1 VGKLSYGA
9 RYVLWRP
16 VPAAHTRFDPTFRRG
31 VVAAFYALTMGWGG
45 LPTDCVL
52 YILHLARYD
61 WFEPPES
68 ETQETLPPPPP
79 SPATAHR
86 LLASQQQ
93 RYAND
98 YSRFDNIRD
107 SDDSSDSSDDDFHL
121 ATMT

>member
-1 VGKLSYGA
+1 
-9 RYVLWRP
+9 
-16 VPAAHTRFDPTFRRG
+16 
-31 VVAAFYALTMGWGG
+31 M
-45 LPTDCVL
+45 
-52 YILHLARYD
+52 
-61 WFEPPES
+61 
-68 ETQETLPPPPP
+68 
-79 SPATAHR
+79 TAQR

>member
-1 VGKLSYGA
+1 M
-9 RYVLWRP
+9 
-16 VPAAHTRFDPTFRRG
+16 
-31 VVAAFYALTMGWGG
+31 FYTG

-61 WFEPPES
+61 WFEPPQS
-68 ETQETLPPPPP
+68 SDTQETLPPPPT
-79 SPATAHR
+79 SPLTAQR

>member
-1 VGKLSYGA
+1 MEINNRCVGGS
-9 RYVLWRP
+9 
-16 VPAAHTRFDPTFRRG
+16 FD
-31 VVAAFYALTMGWGG
+31 FYTG

-61 WFEPPES
+61 WFEPPEL

-107 SDDSSDSSDDDFHL
+107 SDDSSDSSDDDFNL

>member
-1 VGKLSYGA
+1 M
-9 RYVLWRP
+9 
-16 VPAAHTRFDPTFRRG
+16 DG
-31 VVAAFYALTMGWGG
+31 VEVDALLYTG

-52 YILHLARYD
+52 YYYTSRATD

>member
-1 VGKLSYGA
+1 MISTPHHTAPAHRQRVKGRDDASAKRRVEA
-9 RYVLWRP
+9 RVRRGHRPPQHVPRP
-16 VPAAHTRFDPTFRRG
+16 VGQLAHEG
-31 VVAAFYALTMGWGG
+31 
-45 LPTDCVL
+45 
-52 YILHLARYD
+52 
-61 WFEPPES
+61 
-68 ETQETLPPPPP
+68 PPPPP

>member
-1 VGKLSYGA
+1 MEINRHAIEHGS
-9 RYVLWRP
+9 
-16 VPAAHTRFDPTFRRG
+16 RG
-31 VVAAFYALTMGWGG
+31 CVEVDALLYTG

-107 SDDSSDSSDDDFHL
+107 SDDSSDSSDDNFHL